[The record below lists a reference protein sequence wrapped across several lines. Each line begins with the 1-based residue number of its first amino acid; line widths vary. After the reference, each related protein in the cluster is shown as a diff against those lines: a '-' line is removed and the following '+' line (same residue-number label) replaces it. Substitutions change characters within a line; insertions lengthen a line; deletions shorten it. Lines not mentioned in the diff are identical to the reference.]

1 MKTEIRF
8 SAWVGAALVAVM
20 AAAQQP
26 VPQPDNRPV
35 QTQLPAVATPAQS
48 APQPGY
54 TGRAPLQPVV
64 APPPQAPMF
73 LPYVPPAPAAPR
85 PGYTGRAPANLLPY
99 VAPYQ
104 APPQPGYQGVI
115 PRPSQNLT
123 WTNRLRRVR

>member
-26 VPQPDNRPV
+26 APQPDNRPV
-35 QTQLPAVATPAQS
+35 QAQLPAAVTPAQS
-48 APQPGY
+48 VPQAGY

-64 APPPQAPMF
+64 GPQPQAPVF
-73 LPYVPPAPAAPR
+73 LPYVPPAPAVPR
-85 PGYTGRAPANLLPY
+85 PGYTGRAPASLLPY

-104 APPQPGYQGVI
+104 PTPQPGYQGVI

-123 WTNRLRRVR
+123 WTNRFRRIR